1 MVAPQAA
8 KATTL
13 NEQAVEELRT
23 VLRGPVFSPGDEG
36 YDEARSIWNAMI
48 DKRPAAIARCT
59 GVADVIDVVNFARK
73 HGALLS
79 VRGGGHNI
87 AGTALNDGGVVA
99 DLSHMKGIRVDLKS
113 ETVRA
118 QPGLRLGDL
127 DRETQAFGRVVPAG
141 IVTDTGIAGLTL
153 GGGFGWLTR
162 KWGLTS
168 DNLLSVDIVT
178 ADGEFLTASTTENAD
193 LFWGVRGGGGNFGI
207 VTSFEYRMWP
217 LGPQVMAGLVLYPME
232 KAAEVIRFY
241 REFSSSAPDELTCL
255 LMLRLAPTSPAL
267 PKEVHGQ
274 PVAGIGVCYAGTVE
288 EGEKAVRPLKA
299 FGSPLVDLVG
309 PKPFT
314 AHQAMLDAAQ
324 APGRYYYWKSEYLP
338 GITDEAQQT
347 LITHTAEFPSP
358 ESALLVF
365 QLGGAASRIDD
376 DDSAVAHREAAYVLN
391 IAASSVDP
399 QRIDGCV
406 RWARGFWSDMRQ
418 FSTGGVY
425 VNFMTEDEGE
435 DRTRAAYG
443 ATKYDRLVALKNKY
457 DPTNLFRLN
466 QNIKPTV

>member
-1 MVAPQAA
+1 MALRAEADHQHEKETNRTMVAPLATE
-8 KATTL
+8 ATTL
-13 NEQAVEELRT
+13 SEQAVQELRAA
-23 VLRGPVFSPGDEG
+23 LRGPVFSPGDEG
-36 YDEARSIWNAMI
+36 YDEARTIWNAMI

-73 HGALLS
+73 HSALLS

-87 AGTALNDGGVVA
+87 AGTALCDGGVVA
-99 DLSHMKGIRVDLKS
+99 DLSHMKGTRIDLKS

-178 ADGEFLTASTTENAD
+178 ADGEFLTASAAENAD

-217 LGPQVMAGLVLYPME
+217 LGPEVMAGLVLYPME
-232 KAAEVIRFY
+232 KAGEVIRFY
-241 REFSSSAPDELTCL
+241 REFSESAPDELTCL
-255 LMLRLAPTSPAL
+255 LMLRIVPSSPVL
-267 PKEVHGQ
+267 PQEVHGQ

-288 EGEKAVRPLKA
+288 EGEKAVRPLRE
-299 FGSPLVDLVG
+299 FGSPLADLVG

-324 APGRYYYWKSEYLP
+324 APRRRSSPTPRNSPRRSRRCWSSNW
-338 GITDEAQQT
+338 EAPQ
-347 LITHTAEFPSP
+347 
-358 ESALLVF
+358 
-365 QLGGAASRIDD
+365 AASTMMIRPPPT
-376 DDSAVAHREAAYVLN
+376 ARRPT
-391 IAASSVDP
+391 SSTSLPRV
-399 QRIDGCV
+399 
-406 RWARGFWSDMRQ
+406 
-418 FSTGGVY
+418 
-425 VNFMTEDEGE
+425 
-435 DRTRAAYG
+435 
-443 ATKYDRLVALKNKY
+443 
-457 DPTNLFRLN
+457 
-466 QNIKPTV
+466 

>member
-1 MVAPQAA
+1 MRTQ
-8 KATTL
+8 T
-13 NEQAVEELRT
+13 AVEELSAS
-23 VLRGPVFSPGDEG
+23 VRGPVLSPGDEG
-36 YDEARSIWNAMI
+36 YDEARTIWNAMI

-59 GVADVIDVVNFARK
+59 GVADVIDVVNFARTN
-73 HGALLS
+73 GALLA

-87 AGTALNDGGVVA
+87 AGTSLCDGGVVA

-118 QPGLRLGDL
+118 QPGLNLGDL

-162 KWGLTS
+162 KWGFTS

-178 ADGEFLTASTTENAD
+178 ADGEFLTASATENAD

-217 LGPQVMAGLVLYPME
+217 LGPEVMAGLVLYPME
-232 KAAEVIRFY
+232 KAAEVIQFY
-241 REFSSSAPDELTCL
+241 REFSASAPDELTCL
-255 LMLRLAPTSPAL
+255 LMLRLAPVSPVL
-267 PKEVHGQ
+267 PKELHGQ
-274 PVAGIGVCYAGTVE
+274 PVAGIAVCYAGPAE
-288 EGEKAVRPLKA
+288 EGAKAVRPLKE

-314 AHQAMLDAAQ
+314 AHQTLLDAAQ

-338 GITDEAQQT
+338 GISDEAQET
-347 LITHTAEFPSP
+347 LIAHTAEFPSP

-365 QLGGAASRIDD
+365 QLGGAASRIND
-376 DDSAVAHREAAYVLN
+376 DDSAAAHRDAAFILN
-391 IAASSVDP
+391 IAASCVDP
-399 QRIDGCV
+399 QKTDGCV
-406 RWARGFWSDMRQ
+406 RWAREFWSDMRQ

-435 DRTRAAYG
+435 DRTQAAYG
-443 ATKYDRLVALKNKY
+443 AAKYDRLVALKAKY

-466 QNIKPTV
+466 QNIKPTA

>member
-1 MVAPQAA
+1 MRTQTAVA
-8 KATTL
+8 
-13 NEQAVEELRT
+13 ELSAI
-23 VLRGPVFSPGDEG
+23 VRGPVFTPGDEG
-36 YDEARSIWNAMI
+36 YDDARSIWNAMI

-59 GVADVIDVVNFARK
+59 GVADVIDVVNFAREN
-73 HGALLS
+73 GVELA

-87 AGTALNDGGVVA
+87 AGTSLCDGGVVA
-99 DLSHMKGIRVDLKS
+99 DLSQMKGIRLDLKS
-113 ETVRA
+113 ETARA
-118 QPGLRLGDL
+118 QPGLNLGDL

-162 KWGLTS
+162 RWGLTS

-178 ADGEFLTASTTENAD
+178 ADGKFLTASATENPD

-207 VTSFEYRMWP
+207 VTSFEYRMRP
-217 LGPQVMAGLVLYPME
+217 LGPAVMAGLVLYPME
-232 KAAEVIRFY
+232 KAPEVIQFY
-241 REFSSSAPDELTCL
+241 REFSASVPDELTCM
-255 LMLRLAPTSPAL
+255 LMLRLAPPSPAL
-267 PKEVHGQ
+267 PQEVHGQ
-274 PVAGIGVCYAGTVE
+274 PVAGIAVCYAGPVE
-288 EGEKAVRPLKA
+288 EGEKAVRPLKEL
-299 FGSPLVDLVG
+299 GSPLVDLVQ
-309 PKPFT
+309 PKPFRV
-314 AHQAMLDAAQ
+314 HQTLLDAAQ

-338 GITDEAQQT
+338 GVTDEAQET
-347 LITHTAEFPSP
+347 LIAHTAKFPSP

-376 DDSAVAHREAAYVLN
+376 DDSAVAHRDAAFILN
-391 IAASSVDP
+391 IAASCVDP
-399 QRIDGCV
+399 QKTDGCV
-406 RWARGFWSDMRQ
+406 RWARDFWSDMRQ

-443 ATKYDRLVALKNKY
+443 AAKYDRLVALKTKY

-466 QNIKPTV
+466 QNINPGS